1 MTIDRAIFET
11 KKNMIDIINNS
22 GLSLRTISY
31 ILNELKREADIKA
44 DEQLNEELKQEAEK
58 VNDEDN
64 KEEE

>member
-11 KKNMIDIINNS
+11 RKNIINIINNS

-31 ILNELKREADIKA
+31 ILSELKQEADIKA
-44 DEQLNEELKQEAEK
+44 NEQLNEELKQEAEEMNK
-58 VNDEDN
+58 ENS